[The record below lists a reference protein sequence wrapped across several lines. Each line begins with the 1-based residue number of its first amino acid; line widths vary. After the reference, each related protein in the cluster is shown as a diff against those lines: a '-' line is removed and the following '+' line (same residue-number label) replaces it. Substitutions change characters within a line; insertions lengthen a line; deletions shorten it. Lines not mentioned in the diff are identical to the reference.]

1 MKNFFSLTFVGGLL
15 AITLFFIFSG
25 CKKDSSNERDI
36 TGKWAL
42 KYPNS
47 RSINL
52 YEFKSNHTFEYSMV
66 TIDSVTKNIIGIASK
81 TVGKYQVKN
90 QQLNFYDKVVYLN
103 QSNQFGSAAELVVNN
118 NSDRTGN
125 YTIAK
130 DDKNNTLSLFFTC
143 PPNADCVPSP
153 MVYYKQ

>member
-1 MKNFFSLTFVGGLL
+1 MKKKINLTFVGGLF

-25 CKKDSSNERDI
+25 CKKDSSNELDI
-36 TGKWAL
+36 TGKWVL
-42 KYPNS
+42 KYPHS
-47 RSINL
+47 QSVTL

-66 TIDSVTKNIIGIASK
+66 TIDSVTKEVIGIASK

-90 QQLNFYDKVVYLN
+90 QQLNFYDRVVYQN
-103 QSNQFGSAAELVVNN
+103 KSNQFGSAAELVVNN

-130 DDKNNTLSLFFTC
+130 DDKNNTLSMFFTC
-143 PPNADCVPSP
+143 PLNADCVPSP